1 MTVSPLGGRSSAQ
14 EAQQL
19 SRDKDNLLNVSE
31 QIEFSNI
38 DPQALIS
45 ALERLQSEN
54 TRQITTCDEAVPAA
68 TQSKQ
73 DSTQIVVDQQAVP
86 QNDAVLF
93 FWVAS

>member
-1 MTVSPLGGRSSAQ
+1 MTLSPLGGRSSAQ

-19 SRDKDNLLNVSE
+19 STDKDNLLNVSE
-31 QIEFSNI
+31 QIDFSNI
-38 DPQALIS
+38 DPHALIS

-54 TRQITTCDEAVPAA
+54 TRQITPPDEAALAV

-86 QNDAVLF
+86 QKRCCTIL
-93 FWVAS
+93 